1 MTRVRVVLPFKDQ
14 ISADMLKEQL
24 KDPSLKVNATIQPVF
39 ASRKIEQ
46 ELNAKEAKSPILNEQ
61 QCVVYNFQCDLC
73 DADYVGYTRDRLT
86 VVCETKWSET
96 KRNENH
102 SENL

>member
-96 KRNENH
+96 KRNEN
-102 SENL
+102 L